1 MNDSLRTTNAQPT
14 LLVGSATLVTA
25 GDRALLLRMP
35 TSPTTARTLGARAVL
50 LSAPGSNASQL
61 KAAAERALDLF
72 DQGEGGAGERART
85 IIVALRKQFG
95 EKCEVCMVGLLRR
108 EAWAASSG
116 NLTAVASLLRE
127 SRHVTIVL
135 PAGAP
140 GASAGTAQRQGVIT
154 GRVALATGD
163 RIALAVTE
171 EEGRALLK
179 RRPGAASDGTQLAL
193 LLASEVPTPPPP
205 PRSAGQASD
214 TLLAIPAD
222 NIAQAQARAR
232 AAEAP

>member
-61 KAAAERALDLF
+61 KAAAERALNLF

-85 IIVALRKQFG
+85 IIVALRKQLG
-95 EKCEVCMVGLLRR
+95 EQSEVCMVGLLRR

-127 SRHVTIVL
+127 SRHVTVL
-135 PAGAP
+135 FPSGAP
-140 GASAGTAQRQGVIT
+140 GASTKAAQRQGVVT
-154 GRVALATGD
+154 GRVALAPGD
-163 RIALAVTE
+163 RIALAASE
-171 EEGRALLK
+171 EEGRELLK
-179 RRPGAASDGTQLAL
+179 RRPGRTDK
-193 LLASEVPTPPPP
+193 
-205 PRSAGQASD
+205 RRC
-214 TLLAIPAD
+214 
-222 NIAQAQARAR
+222 RAR
-232 AAEAP
+232 TPSCKRRTCATTTAQRLAGKRHTPGNPYRQHRPG